1 MTARRPRAHALSERI
16 GSLSA
21 LDGPAA
27 AISKQVRGA
36 IGPGPVKDALSGTW
50 LGHALHPLLTD
61 IPIGTWVSSLLLDAF
76 GGRESRDAS
85 RRLIGAGIIASVPTA
100 ITGMTEYADSE
111 PGHDAVRRIGA
122 LHAVANVA
130 ALSLYGASFA
140 ARRRG
145 AHATGVMFGAAGA
158 SALMAGGWLG
168 SDLAYARGV
177 GVDETTFEEGPSEW
191 TPVLDASM
199 LVDGRATVATV
210 ADVDVMLLR
219 RNGTIHALA
228 NRCSHRGGPLHEG
241 DIVDGC
247 VQCPWHGSRFRLD
260 DGSVER
266 GPTAYPQPLFEARE
280 QDGRIEVRAAS

>member
-145 AHATGVMFGAAGA
+145 AHATGVMFGAAA
-158 SALMAGGWLG
+158 SRC
-168 SDLAYARGV
+168 SAR
-177 GVDETTFEEGPSEW
+177 DRAPS
-191 TPVLDASM
+191 
-199 LVDGRATVATV
+199 
-210 ADVDVMLLR
+210 
-219 RNGTIHALA
+219 RNG
-228 NRCSHRGGPLHEG
+228 CSSSAAT
-241 DIVDGC
+241 
-247 VQCPWHGSRFRLD
+247 SRHD
-260 DGSVER
+260 
-266 GPTAYPQPLFEARE
+266 PARTSPSS
-280 QDGRIEVRAAS
+280 GRSPSSAAGRSRS